1 MNRNIRIRL
10 REKRAICIISPG
22 PFTKYTT
29 PVAMA
34 HPAIKR
40 NNTRKQGCTRLQRNR
55 RSTPFPISYIKL
67 GIGETIGLCHAGLHF
82 LYPLAQM
89 KDSRPVLEK
98 HRKYKDKYGENEI
111 FWGFGIEIETY
122 LQFAKPVHV
131 ATPLLK
137 TARKPERYSV
147 NYYNSYKPETLAQ
160 MDSLFPDAS
169 GFAPLPLLLN
179 CHSLTKADRH
189 GQHLTTYEKQ
199 PKPNPKFSGR
209 TVFEEMQDFC
219 PRLFIDE
226 HDAGFTFDG
235 DTIEFMSEDFY
246 RATVEDVIEELIVK
260 KKGFLSA
267 FNKFLV
273 DRRVF
278 LDKGPVIYP
287 PRNPAFAIFHT
298 NQRNIG
304 MFNNGTYHVNITLP
318 TQLGKKLPDGSP
330 TMKDQVN
337 FKMQHRACIRVY
349 QWLEPLLVA
358 VYGSADPF
366 QGCSAGS
373 QRGAMSRYIGLGTY
387 DTDAMPEGKILTV
400 PISQLRGSD
409 QPFWWYKVYHATSG
423 YQALEHLGMDINYRK
438 HFLHG
443 IELRIFDWFPEE
455 RLQELSELLVYA
467 AEASLLH
474 ANVAEPVMNR
484 AWNNLM
490 VGILREGT
498 AYRPSVE
505 EIGYLEF
512 VFRIRLSGGTV
523 GELYKVLYS
532 RMKKKYGRG
541 TLATCFLR
549 GKDTSGC
556 VCLTRG

>member
-1 MNRNIRIRL
+1 MIVTK
-10 REKRAICIISPG
+10 KRAISIISPG
-22 PFTKYTT
+22 PFIKYIT
-29 PVAMA
+29 PVAMPQ
-34 HPAIKR
+34 PAIHIK
-40 NNTRKQGCTRLQRNR
+40 NSKKQGFTLLQRNK
-55 RSTPFPISYIKL
+55 RSKPLPISLKGL
-67 GIGETIGLCHAGLHF
+67 GMGETLGLWHVGIHF

-89 KDSRPVLEK
+89 KDSRPVLGK
-98 HRKYKDKYGENEI
+98 HMKYKDKYGENEI

-122 LQFAKPVHV
+122 LQFAKPVYV
-131 ATPLLK
+131 ATPVLK

-147 NYYNSYKPETLAQ
+147 NYYSSYKPETLVQ
-160 MDSLFPDAS
+160 MEHLFPDAS

-189 GQHLTTYEKQ
+189 GQHLTTYEKV
-199 PKPNPKFSGR
+199 PKPNPKFSGC

-219 PRLFIDE
+219 PRLFRDE
-226 HDAGFTFDG
+226 HEVGFTFDG
-235 DTIEFMSEDFY
+235 DTLEFMSEDFY
-246 RATVEDVIEELIVK
+246 RATAEDAIEDIVMK

-287 PRNPAFAIFHT
+287 LRNHPFAIFHT
-298 NQRNIG
+298 NQRNVG

-318 TQLGKKLPDGSP
+318 TRLGKKATDGSP
-330 TMKDQVN
+330 TMKEPAK

-358 VYGSADPF
+358 VYGSPDPF

-387 DTDAMPEGKILTV
+387 DTDAMPEGKIVTV
-400 PISQLRGSD
+400 PINQLRGSD

-423 YQALEHLGMDINYRK
+423 YQSLEQLGMDINYRK

-455 RLQELSELLVYA
+455 RLQELSDVLVYA
-467 AEASLLH
+467 AQASLLH
-474 ANVAEPVMNR
+474 ANVVEPVMNR

-490 VGILREGT
+490 VGVLREGT
-498 AYRPSVE
+498 AYKPSVE
-505 EIGYLEF
+505 EISYLEF
-512 VFRIRLSGGTV
+512 VFLIGLPRTSV
-523 GELYKVLYS
+523 GELYKALYS
-532 RMKKKYGRG
+532 RMMKKYGRG
-541 TLATCFLR
+541 TLSGCFLR
-549 GKDTSGC
+549 EKDVSGC
-556 VCLTRG
+556 SCLSIG